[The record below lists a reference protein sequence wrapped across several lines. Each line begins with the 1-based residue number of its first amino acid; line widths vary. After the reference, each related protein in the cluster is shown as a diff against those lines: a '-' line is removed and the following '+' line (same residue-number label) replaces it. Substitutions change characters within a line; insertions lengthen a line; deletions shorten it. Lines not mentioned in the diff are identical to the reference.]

1 MDISKFNRELAT
13 KIAKAKG
20 FERHHNFKKSIEF
33 WLEISELII
42 EFSKKPGLDFSYRNM
57 LISKTE
63 QIFQHVRDLKAPKR
77 TEVIRKEVTP
87 KEEILPEVKTP
98 EMSVEEPPISTSV
111 DVEPKGLDD
120 ENWMDKIEF
129 KDPPTGVVEIEP
141 SKDFKIVTPH
151 DPNYIEK
158 VKKLSED
165 LDKGNLKQREKPKKH
180 KVDNGTKVFCFAC
193 GAEIQHGVQICHQCG
208 TELSKMDQ

>member
-20 FERHHNFKKSIEF
+20 FEKRQNFKGAIEY

-77 TEVIRKEVTP
+77 REVIRKEVTP
-87 KEEILPEVKTP
+87 REEILPEVKPP
-98 EMSVEEPPISTSV
+98 EISAEEPASPASV

-120 ENWMDKIEF
+120 ENWMDKIDF
-129 KDPPTGVVEIEP
+129 KDPPTGVLEIEP

-151 DPNYIEK
+151 DPNYVEK
-158 VKKLSED
+158 MKKLSED
-165 LDKGNLKQREKPKKH
+165 HDNGMLKQQVKPKNNN
-180 KVDNGTKVFCFAC
+180 VDNGIKVFCFAC
-193 GAEIQHGVQICHQCG
+193 GAEVEHGAKVCNECG
-208 TELSKMDQ
+208 TNLG